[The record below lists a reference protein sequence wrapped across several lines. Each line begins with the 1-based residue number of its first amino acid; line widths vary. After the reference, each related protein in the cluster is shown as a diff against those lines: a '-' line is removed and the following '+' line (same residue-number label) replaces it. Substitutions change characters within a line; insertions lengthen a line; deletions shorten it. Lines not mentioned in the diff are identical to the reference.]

1 MGHVLRDVIIARA
14 HSSFSLYSAV
24 AVAMIA
30 SFCAAARLRQGIEPL
45 RSRCCVVVGEIT
57 HLTLL
62 LNTAEGKRD
71 IPHPKH
77 DGKPIERHVV
87 YAAPCLRRYGGI
99 GKWVGRM
106 SLAACLLMG
115 LPSLL

>member
-1 MGHVLRDVIIARA
+1 MQPLVCAMG
-14 HSSFSLYSAV
+14 S
-24 AVAMIA
+24 
-30 SFCAAARLRQGIEPL
+30 
-45 RSRCCVVVGEIT
+45 VVVGEIT

-62 LNTAEGKRD
+62 LNPAEGKMD

-87 YAAPCLRRYGGI
+87 YAAHPMPSKIRRY
-99 GKWVGRM
+99 
-106 SLAACLLMG
+106 LAACLLMG

>member
-1 MGHVLRDVIIARA
+1 MG
-14 HSSFSLYSAV
+14 S
-24 AVAMIA
+24 
-30 SFCAAARLRQGIEPL
+30 
-45 RSRCCVVVGEIT
+45 VVVGEIT

-62 LNTAEGKRD
+62 LNPAEGKMD

-87 YAAPCLRRYGGI
+87 YAAHPMPSKIRRY
-99 GKWVGRM
+99 
-106 SLAACLLMG
+106 LAACLLMG